1 MSTILIR
8 RPGEATYEMDEYALK
23 RGGAGAYPAGTL
35 MRDAGGR
42 WVPLPPELGGAL
54 IVPLPEGDG
63 GYCWRLDED
72 AGPGRG
78 PVDAA
83 GLVGEL
89 GGLGEEDLGRCEV
102 WWEGAERTWP
112 GREILVALEQRR
124 MAAAREERLRRREAE
139 LEAGRS
145 MVPTGDEPGAAAAG
159 IGWMVVG
166 GGVLA
171 QLASLAGEGAVAGL
185 LVGLGGTLV
194 VAGALVLVGDMVAR
208 RVERALGRA
217 ARRMAED

>member
-1 MSTILIR
+1 MTTTILVR
-8 RPGEATYEMDEYALK
+8 KPGEPTYEMIETAL
-23 RGGAGAYPAGTL
+23 RELPAGSYPAGTM
-35 MRDAGGR
+35 MRAGER
-42 WVPLPPELGGAL
+42 PWEPLPPELGGSLA
-54 IVPLPEGDG
+54 VRLPEGDG
-63 GYCWRLDED
+63 EYYWRIGEMEEV
-72 AGPGRG
+72 RG
-78 PVDAA
+78 PANAA
-83 GLVGEL
+83 GLVLALAEL
-89 GGLGEEDLGRCEV
+89 EEAELEACEV
-102 WWEGAERTWP
+102 WWDGADNTW
-112 GREILVALEQRR
+112 RAELILDVIRQRGT
-124 MAAAREERLRRREAE
+124 AREVEARRLRHAAE

-145 MVPTGDEPGAAAAG
+145 MVPTGDEPGAGAAG